1 MLIRWLLAAVHLL
14 GLGIGLGAVWTRARV
29 LRGELDARG
38 IRRALQADSWW
49 AAAAAIWIS
58 TGLARAFAG
67 FEKGTDYYLGNHLF
81 WTKMALLGVILVLEV
96 RPIVTFGRWR
106 RALGQGRQPDT
117 QDAPALARTSTHQAF
132 VVIVMVF
139 LATAMARGHGA

>member
-1 MLIRWLLAAVHLL
+1 MLIRWLFAAVHLL

-29 LRGELDARG
+29 LKGELDARAV
-38 IRRALQADSWW
+38 RRALQADAWW

-67 FEKGTDYYLGNHLF
+67 LEKGTDYYLGNHLF
-81 WTKMALLGVILVLEV
+81 WMKMALLGLILVLEV
-96 RPIVTFGRWR
+96 RPIVTLGRWR
-106 RALGQGRQPDT
+106 KDLGQGRQPDT
-117 QDAPALARTSTHQAF
+117 QQALALSRTSTIQAF

-139 LATAMARGHGA
+139 LATAMARGFGA

>member
-29 LRGELDARG
+29 LKGDLDARG
-38 IRRALQADSWW
+38 IRRVLQADSWW

-81 WTKMALLGVILVLEV
+81 WTKMALLGVILMLEV

-106 RALGQGRQPDT
+106 RDLGQGRQPDT
-117 QDAPALARTSTHQAF
+117 QQALALARTSTIQAF
-132 VVIVMVF
+132 LVIVMVF
-139 LATAMARGHGA
+139 LATAMARGYGA

>member
-29 LRGELDARG
+29 LKGDLDAPG
-38 IRRALQADSWW
+38 VRRALQADSWW
-49 AAAAAIWIS
+49 AVAAAIWIS

-81 WTKMALLGVILVLEV
+81 WTKMALLGAILVLEV

-106 RALGQGRQPDT
+106 RDIGQGRQPDT
-117 QDAPALARTSTHQAF
+117 QMAPALSRASIIQ
-132 VVIVMVF
+132 VVIVIVMVF
-139 LATAMARGHGA
+139 LATAMARGYGA